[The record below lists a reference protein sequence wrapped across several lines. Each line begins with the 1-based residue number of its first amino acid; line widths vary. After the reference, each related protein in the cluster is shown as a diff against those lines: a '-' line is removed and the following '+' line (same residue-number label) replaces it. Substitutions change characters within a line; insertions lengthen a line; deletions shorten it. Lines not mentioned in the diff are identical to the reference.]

1 MTNLMTQNLNFNHR
15 KDMRDLLISN
25 CVCIYVILMLLK
37 MCFGIATVYL
47 FIILVFWKQECQH
60 E

>member
-47 FIILVFWKQECQH
+47 FIILVFWKQE
-60 E
+60 